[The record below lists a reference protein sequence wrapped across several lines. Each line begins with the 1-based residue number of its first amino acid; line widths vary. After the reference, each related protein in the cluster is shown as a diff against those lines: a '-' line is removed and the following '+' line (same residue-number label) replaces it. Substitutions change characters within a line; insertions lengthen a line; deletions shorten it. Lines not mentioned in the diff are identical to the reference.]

1 MPKRKHHDLDGS
13 TSHRHHRSRDTKKR
27 KLSDDSLLNKA
38 NASKRMRA
46 DSENVESS
54 QPSITF
60 GFDLGEPPSGMN
72 TAAGRKWRKRQ
83 RRKLVRQHADV
94 SALPNVGAMRL
105 PVDRPSAE
113 TVRRDNSGAM
123 DPRSAFLLR
132 DISRTQLMRKPIKR
146 WVHDRPPPA
155 HDLAATDNHISRN
168 TTPSVSSITPVQ
180 NVPIVHSSG
189 LSSGHLD
196 SKCLPEPRPTS
207 SVHEMVPQV
216 RRRSSPTNAVPLVAI
231 NKSQSEPSI
240 QPLAYSQAEVVAPA
254 PHPSGIMHNLPGM
267 MRRGSLDHLSALKM
281 RIEPKVTSVPDRL
294 RRPSDGNR
302 VPEMLSFLNDRGGYG
317 SDDDEEDDSSDSSDR
332 EVEDDIRPPFPER
345 LPVTTSQPADSQ
357 FDEEQDH
364 DSAGAVVDSAQS
376 APVSAL
382 MSPSPIPLIPNA
394 EAIAEVPSR
403 IVEHDDPCSSEAE
416 ALHEDDEEHVSG
428 PQGTI
433 EDPSALQAIHCARMD
448 DDTMM
453 ADPPQST
460 VPLFAHVTAHS
471 ISPEE
476 LVEASPPPEVTA
488 PQSNEELEQT
498 ITAVSSAVFDAT
510 RPLPVSELQ
519 HEMQLEG
526 EPLPTES
533 PEHSSLGGLSRK
545 RRPAQQHKQA
555 VLPARY
561 VSPIVSIPRTS
572 PLGDVED
579 VVDIE
584 DLATDAGGGE
594 DLIQPDESAADEVD
608 KGAGNIHE
616 IELTGSSDEFAEG
629 LDGTEDNGEASD
641 MADASETDDALPAD
655 DPSDLN
661 STAEDGDM
669 MSTDDVD
676 NADVM
681 QTTEE
686 DTAIEALPDRSQEA
700 SQQLLNDAMNAM
712 LAEQSSGEAQLNGS
726 PSLPLHDRIPGDTVV
741 PGSESSALAGSDTF
755 AVIQQFDREVES
767 PTLRK
772 KRKMTGI
779 TSKHFTPVKSTRRKR
794 AEKRIDPQII
804 LDADADV
811 DAGPAT
817 HSSPSLYDTPASA
830 TTYPTRSRR
839 KAQSDV
845 SKASTYATAPETP
858 SQPGDKASPI
868 PQTSST
874 TKKRR
879 VPAGTSACPVPP
891 ITEKYFGLIQ
901 DKLWTEPFWLLVA
914 VIFLNLTT
922 GRTAAPVFWALKEDY
937 PTPEALA
944 AIDASELF
952 NRIERLGLANNRT
965 KTILGLAKTWV
976 EFPPVKGVRYR
987 KLHYPNQN
995 DGKEHKPADVIETDS
1010 ELIEGLIEIAH
1021 LPGCGHYALDS
1032 WRIFCRDVL
1041 RGVATD
1047 FNGEG
1052 TEDANFEP
1060 EWQRVLPLDKEL
1072 RACLRWMWMREGFVW
1087 DIITGEKRPA
1097 TDEEMEQARLGEMT
1111 IDDPAEQKFAVAAA
1125 AEAASGAQIDGD
1137 DAAVQPD
1144 GEKEKTKR
1152 KSRAKKAR
1160 KSSQRQESAELQA
1173 SAAESVVK
1181 RRSRRSRSS
1190 E

>member
-1 MPKRKHHDLDGS
+1 MAKRKHHDLDGS
-13 TSHRHHRSRDTKKR
+13 TSHRHHRSRDAKKR

-60 GFDLGEPPSGMN
+60 GFDLGEPPGGMN
-72 TAAGRKWRKRQ
+72 TAARRKRRKRQ

-123 DPRSAFLLR
+123 DPRSALLLR

-155 HDLAATDNHISRN
+155 HDLAAADNHISRN

-180 NVPIVHSSG
+180 NVPIVHNSG

-196 SKCLPEPRPTS
+196 SKCLRKPRPTS

-240 QPLAYSQAEVVAPA
+240 QPLAYSKAEVVARA

-267 MRRGSLDHLSALKM
+267 MRRGNLNHLSALKM

-294 RRPSDGNR
+294 RRPSDENR

-357 FDEEQDH
+357 FDEEHDH

-382 MSPSPIPLIPNA
+382 MFTGPIPLNSHSVS
-394 EAIAEVPSR
+394 IAEGNSLT
-403 IVEHDDPCSSEAE
+403 IEHDDPRSNEAE
-416 ALHEDDEEHVSG
+416 QQSQGKALHKDDEDHFHG
-428 PQGTI
+428 PQGTTD
-433 EDPSALQAIHCARMD
+433 DPSARQPVNSACIED
-448 DDTMM
+448 DAMM
-453 ADPPQST
+453 VDMPQST

-471 ISPEE
+471 ISPAE

-488 PQSNEELEQT
+488 PQSDEELEQT

-555 VLPARY
+555 VLPARC
-561 VSPIVSIPRTS
+561 VSPIVSILKTS

-608 KGAGNIHE
+608 EGAGNEHK
-616 IELTGSSDEFAEG
+616 IELTGSSEEFAEG

-676 NADVM
+676 DADVM
-681 QTTEE
+681 QTTKE

-726 PSLPLHDRIPGDTVV
+726 PSLPLHDSIPGDTVV

-794 AEKRIDPQII
+794 AEKRIDTQII

-858 SQPGDKASPI
+858 SQPGDKASSI

-914 VIFLNLTT
+914 VIFLNLTN

-937 PTPEALA
+937 PAPEALA

-987 KLHYPNQN
+987 KLHYPNRN
-995 DGKEHKPADVIETDS
+995 DGKEYKPADVIETDS
-1010 ELIEGLIEIAH
+1010 ELIEGLVEIAH

-1047 FNGEG
+1047 FNGADAE
-1052 TEDANFEP
+1052 TENFEP

-1087 DIITGEKRPA
+1087 DIITGKKRPA
-1097 TDEEMEQARLGEMT
+1097 TEEEMEQARLGEMI
-1111 IDDPAEQKFAVAAA
+1111 IDDPTEQKFAVAAA
-1125 AEAASGAQIDGD
+1125 AEAASGAQIDSD
-1137 DAAVQPD
+1137 DAVVQA
-1144 GEKEKTKR
+1144 GGKKEKNKR
-1152 KSRAKKAR
+1152 RSRAKKAR

-1181 RRSRRSRSS
+1181 R
-1190 E
+1190 